1 MSGMAWLGIGCG
13 TILIICVLVASL
25 LVGWCKRKLDDFA
38 KNPEKAAAEM
48 VVKLNPDLEMVS
60 TDDTK
65 GEMTIRNKKGEVTTL
80 SYKDISEGRITVRD
94 KDGNL
99 TMLGTGDLSQVPEWV
114 PRLPNASDEISVM
127 HTEAN
132 GKIAGMLNATT
143 TDPIE
148 TVEEFFKSR
157 ATELGLSE
165 SNRSSFSTNGVSS
178 LNVTYGGGDRE
189 IIAIM
194 TRQPNAPLK
203 VQTTYSEK
211 K

>member
-1 MSGMAWLGIGCG
+1 MPGIAWFGIGCG

-25 LVGWCKRKLDDFA
+25 FVGWCKRKIDDFA

-48 VVKLNPDLEMVS
+48 VVKLNPDLEMLS

-94 KDGNL
+94 KEGNL

-114 PRLPNASDEISVM
+114 PRLPNSSDEVGIM
-127 HTEAN
+127 HSETTEQTT
-132 GKIAGMLNATT
+132 GMFSATT
-143 TDPIE
+143 SDPLDK
-148 TVEEFFKSR
+148 VEEFLKAR
-157 ATELGLSE
+157 ATDLGLGE
-165 SNRSSFSTNGVSS
+165 SNRSSFSANGVES
-178 LNVTYGGGDRE
+178 LTATYRGGKRE
-189 IIAIM
+189 ITAII
-194 TRQPNAPLK
+194 TRQPNEPLK
-203 VQTTYSEK
+203 VQMTYSEK

>member
-1 MSGMAWLGIGCG
+1 MPGIAWLGIGCG

-38 KNPEKAAAEM
+38 KNPEKTAAEM

-94 KDGNL
+94 QDGNL
-99 TMLGTGDLSQVPEWV
+99 TMLGTGDLSKVPEWV
-114 PRLPNASDEISVM
+114 PRLPNASDEIGIM
-127 HTEAN
+127 HSETTEQTT
-132 GKIAGMLNATT
+132 GMFSATT
-143 TDPIE
+143 SDPIE
-148 TVEEFFKSR
+148 TVEEFLKSR
-157 ATELGLSE
+157 AADLSLSE
-165 SNRSSFSTNGVSS
+165 SNRSSFSTNGVQS
-178 LNVTYGGGDRE
+178 LTATYRGDKRE
-189 IIAIM
+189 ITAIM

-203 VQTTYSEK
+203 VQITYSEK